1 MSSPKINNLMLIG
14 GLLAYVSIIF
24 LGVDTNVTSQDT
36 FIWMCKVTSV
46 KFYKTIRFN
55 TKSWHIN

>member
-24 LGVDTNVTSQDT
+24 LGVDTSIASTEN
-36 FIWMCKVTSV
+36 FIWMCKVTSYSASS
-46 KFYKTIRFN
+46 KRFLF
-55 TKSWHIN
+55 HF